1 MSKNKNFKTVVATL
15 IVMLIVLATFSYIV
29 LKYLAPA
36 YQLNQD
42 KIYYYAIRLFPLL
55 VGIILITIAS
65 ILLSHGED
73 KEDEEDRLPPNSYD
87 KDLFEEP
94 CDDPESSKTVEV
106 VETSKNEEVP
116 FVSIFGEDTSLEK
129 ENSCVAIDNAS
140 NKALIDA
147 IKTLADK
154 IDSFSTP
161 ALVYP
166 PKSVENQEETI
177 AEPEPAIEA
186 ASQDESDSMIFKN
199 YEGSEAHV
207 RTHAEFDNAVKYGY
221 NLTLAIVDGSI
232 GQVALSIGD
241 NGTCLD
247 VNGKTLVIIPFE
259 DEFEVSETL
268 DKLNL
273 KYEIRVLQE
282 GMSFDNFIEGL
293 L

>member
-29 LKYLAPA
+29 LKYLAPV

-94 CDDPESSKTVEV
+94 CDDPESNKTVEA

-116 FVSIFGEDTSLEK
+116 FVSIFGEDTTLEK

-147 IKTLADK
+147 IKTLTDK
-154 IDSFSTP
+154 IASFSTP

-166 PKSVENQEETI
+166 PKAVENQEETI
-177 AEPEPAIEA
+177 AEPEPAIET

-221 NLTLAIVDGSI
+221 NLTLAIVNGSI
-232 GQVALSIGD
+232 DQVALSIGD
-241 NGTCLD
+241 NGTCLNVD
-247 VNGKTLVIIPFE
+247 GKTLVIIPFE

-273 KYEIRVLQE
+273 KYEIKVLQE
-282 GMSFDNFIEGL
+282 GMSFDSFIEGL